1 MKSVVAYVYQVS
13 SAFAFGERT
22 VAVAGT
28 FAEMWN
34 MSSQSWLFNNQVIS
48 SIEPKKQSN
57 VSNVSKWTLLY
68 IQIDTKAR
76 NTSKR
81 VCCSFFVPFEMIII

>member
-28 FAEMWN
+28 YAEMRHITT
-34 MSSQSWLFNNQVIS
+34 QSRLFNNQVIS
-48 SIEPKKQSN
+48 SIEPKKHSN
-57 VSNVSKWTLLY
+57 VSNVSK
-68 IQIDTKAR
+68 
-76 NTSKR
+76 
-81 VCCSFFVPFEMIII
+81 